1 LGILRSSGSLCR
13 SARDTALMI
22 YQQVSSFALR
32 MLESRRDR
40 QIKRIELALAI
51 SADGCKSFRAG
62 GVLCQPEESL
72 LLQTRRPV
80 HQQGKGLVVLAERVN
95 DELLPVRGY
104 VVRSKRS

>member
-1 LGILRSSGSLCR
+1 MRK
-13 SARDTALMI
+13 
-22 YQQVSSFALR
+22 
-32 MLESRRDR
+32 SRPDR
-40 QIKRIELALAI
+40 HIKRAELALAI
-51 SADGCKSFRAG
+51 SADGRKSFRAG
-62 GVLCQPEESL
+62 GVLCQSQDSL